1 MIYVIDQNAE
11 LTKKLEEA
19 EAHRV
24 EIEELIVKLSDER
37 DGLESD
43 KIAGEAARDALHSR
57 VADLEALLDEAQN
70 KYQVGFRDNEFCA
83 YRHLH

>member
-1 MIYVIDQNAE
+1 

-19 EAHRV
+19 EAHRI

-43 KIAGEAARDALHSR
+43 KIAGDAARDALQSR
-57 VADLEALLDEAQN
+57 VADLEAMLDEAQN
-70 KYQVGFRDNEFCA
+70 KYQVSA
-83 YRHLH
+83 MH